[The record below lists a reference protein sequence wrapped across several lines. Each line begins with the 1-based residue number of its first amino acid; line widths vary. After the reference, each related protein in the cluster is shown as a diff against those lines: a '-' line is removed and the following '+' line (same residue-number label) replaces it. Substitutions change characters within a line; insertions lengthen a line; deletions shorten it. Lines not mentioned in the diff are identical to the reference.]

1 MLTKRKK
8 SFCIIRGEKIF
19 FEEPEKKR
27 KKGGEQVPSRPYVE
41 QYEKDFFSEKCP
53 KQPEK
58 AKKHT
63 KKECFDTLLFRMF
76 EGYSR

>member
-1 MLTKRKK
+1 MKNPFRLAG
-8 SFCIIRGEKIF
+8 GEKIF

-58 AKKHT
+58 AKKHAKRSVDKRSFFVCLNGDPNGT
-63 KKECFDTLLFRMF
+63 
-76 EGYSR
+76 